1 MSEKKVKVTYNKL
14 EVKEFPVGTS
24 LKQISKSFQNYFDY
38 EILVAKVDNDITEL
52 GDVVTKKCN
61 VNFFDR
67 SSYLGYSAY
76 TTGALFMMIVAVR
89 RLLGEDVHVI
99 VEHSLDKGV
108 FCSITNMKLD
118 ESLIN
123 DIESEMRRLNRED
136 HLFKKISVS
145 RADAIKY
152 FKKKNRMDK
161 VGVLKYISNTYI
173 NLYKLDDVYEYFYTK
188 LPYSTRQINDFK
200 ITLVEDKGFVLSCP
214 TMLNPECTLDY
225 VHHKSVFE
233 SFQECGALGK
243 KLGICNIS
251 DLNREVSNA
260 KISELVRLS
269 EAHYNRQLFDISAEI
284 YENRKQI
291 KLVLLA
297 GPSSSGKT
305 TSAKKIQT
313 YLTSRGMNVIQLST
327 DDYFLNKEDRPVNE
341 KGECDF
347 ESLYCV
353 DLDLFNKQLM
363 QLMDGKK
370 VEIPSYNFLTGKRE
384 YNKNYVQLGED
395 DIIIVEGIHALN
407 DMLTMSIDRNQKYKI
422 YICPLVQINIDNH
435 SHIHTSDLR
444 KLRRI
449 IRDSRTRG
457 LGAADTLSL
466 WGNIQRGEQQNIYP
480 FQDEVDVV
488 INSSLIY
495 EVGVLKTYAEPL
507 LFCVDEDNPVYPEAL
522 RLINFLRNVLPIPS
536 DDIPQ
541 DSVLREFIGGSCFE
555 K

>member
-14 EVKEFPVGTS
+14 EVKEFPIGTS

-243 KLGICNIS
+243 KLDICNIS

-407 DMLTMSIDRNQKYKI
+407 DMLTMSIDRKQKYKI

>member
-1 MSEKKVKVTYNKL
+1 
-14 EVKEFPVGTS
+14 
-24 LKQISKSFQNYFDY
+24 
-38 EILVAKVDNDITEL
+38 
-52 GDVVTKKCN
+52 
-61 VNFFDR
+61 
-67 SSYLGYSAY
+67 
-76 TTGALFMMIVAVR
+76 
-89 RLLGEDVHVI
+89 
-99 VEHSLDKGV
+99 
-108 FCSITNMKLD
+108 
-118 ESLIN
+118 
-123 DIESEMRRLNRED
+123 
-136 HLFKKISVS
+136 
-145 RADAIKY
+145 
-152 FKKKNRMDK
+152 
-161 VGVLKYISNTYI
+161 
-173 NLYKLDDVYEYFYTK
+173 
-188 LPYSTRQINDFK
+188 
-200 ITLVEDKGFVLSCP
+200 
-214 TMLNPECTLDY
+214 MLNPECTLDY

-407 DMLTMSIDRNQKYKI
+407 DMLTMSIDRKQKYKI

>member
-14 EVKEFPVGTS
+14 EVKEFPAGTS

-89 RLLGEDVHVI
+89 RLLGDDVQVI

-108 FCSITNMKLD
+108 FCSITNMKID
-118 ESLIN
+118 ESLVN

-200 ITLVEDKGFVLSCP
+200 ITLIEDRGFVLSVP

-225 VHHKSVFE
+225 VHHKYVFE

-269 EAHYNRQLFDISAEI
+269 ESHYNRQLFDISAEI

-291 KLVLLA
+291 KIVLLA

-313 YLTSRGMNVIQLST
+313 YLTCRGMNVIQLST

-341 KGECDF
+341 KGEYDF
-347 ESLYCV
+347 ESLHCV

-363 QLMDGKK
+363 QLLDGKK

-407 DMLTMSIDRNQKYKI
+407 DMLTMSIDRKQKYKI

-457 LGAADTLSL
+457 LAAADTLAL

-488 INSSLIY
+488 INSSLLY

-507 LFCVDEDNPVYPEAL
+507 LFCVDEENPVYPEAL

>member
-14 EVKEFPVGTS
+14 EVKEFPIGTS

-152 FKKKNRMDK
+152 FKKKNRMHK

-407 DMLTMSIDRNQKYKI
+407 DMLTMSIDRKQKYKI

>member
-173 NLYKLDDVYEYFYTK
+173 NLNKLDDVYEYFYTK

-243 KLGICNIS
+243 KLDICNIS